1 MLIPK
6 KVETPNGTYKVKV
19 DNSHKYY
26 GTTDTTKKTIVINKE
41 KSLRAGGNEE
51 LKDTIKHEVFHAMNP
66 QATEA
71 EVPVHKSLSRP
82 QDIDELFKK
91 SI

>member
-6 KVETPNGTYKVKV
+6 TVKGENGTYKVKV

-26 GTTDTTKKTIVINKE
+26 GTTDTNKKTIVINKN
-41 KSLRAGGNEE
+41 KSLKAGGEAE
-51 LKDTIKHEVFHAMNP
+51 LKDTIKHEVFHAMHP

-71 EVPVHKSLSRP
+71 EVPEHKTYSRP
-82 QDIDELFKK
+82 QDIDDLLKK